1 MVKEMAKNIY
11 RIEVPM
17 PDNPL
22 RILNSYFIRGEEREI
37 LIDTGFQLPEC
48 REALA
53 AGLAELG
60 SEQDRRDI
68 LLTHLHSD
76 HSGLAAEFV
85 GEKRHIYMNATDLD
99 YQRGICEGDIY
110 LRMHEYYL
118 AEGYPPELVAEHE
131 YNNPA
136 RQGAMK
142 TVDPRF
148 AAIHDGQ
155 HFHVGEYDLKAIDV
169 PGHTPGNTMFY
180 IEKQKIMFTG
190 DHILFDITPNI
201 TAFVGIEDS
210 LGKYLDSLKKS
221 AAYEVDLA
229 LPGHREHGDYN
240 KRIEEIQAHHAARI
254 AEAEKLVIE
263 EPGLTAYE
271 ITGQMKWKIHSKDWA
286 SFPNH
291 QKWFAVGEC
300 MAHLDYLRLQ
310 GRIVR
315 KQDEKG
321 IWHYF
326 QS

>member
-110 LRMHEYYL
+110 PRRHEYYL
-118 AEGYPPELVAEHE
+118 AE
-131 YNNPA
+131 
-136 RQGAMK
+136 
-142 TVDPRF
+142 
-148 AAIHDGQ
+148 
-155 HFHVGEYDLKAIDV
+155 
-169 PGHTPGNTMFY
+169 
-180 IEKQKIMFTG
+180 
-190 DHILFDITPNI
+190 
-201 TAFVGIEDS
+201 
-210 LGKYLDSLKKS
+210 
-221 AAYEVDLA
+221 
-229 LPGHREHGDYN
+229 
-240 KRIEEIQAHHAARI
+240 
-254 AEAEKLVIE
+254 
-263 EPGLTAYE
+263 
-271 ITGQMKWKIHSKDWA
+271 
-286 SFPNH
+286 
-291 QKWFAVGEC
+291 
-300 MAHLDYLRLQ
+300 
-310 GRIVR
+310 
-315 KQDEKG
+315 
-321 IWHYF
+321 
-326 QS
+326 